1 MLLHKKICKS
11 EIKERF
17 LLTEKHLRDLPFEIK
32 TITKY
37 KCGVHSGYSYLYD
50 EDLVIKVALEK
61 YGSMENIQTLL
72 IAKEKKNKKK

>member
-1 MLLHKKICKS
+1 MCKS
-11 EIKERF
+11 EIKKRF
-17 LLTEKHLRDLPFEIK
+17 LLTEKQLRDLPFEIK

-37 KCGVHSGYSYLYD
+37 GAHIGYSYLYD